1 MTEKDELSKFLQN
14 IWGTGGKVFL
24 AWKSDSQSFDV
35 PAPKNW
41 PADKDKIVDFFLTAA
56 AKGKDVY
63 FSPAIYKDTA
73 TNKEKSQVLKSKVA
87 WVDFDGN
94 AAEGQRL
101 LADAGL
107 PQPTY
112 RLQSSKTGHEHWYWA
127 FDSYKPVEVFE
138 IINKKLAYALN
149 ADKAC
154 WDAGRVLRPPFTT
167 NNKKGESRPV
177 DIIEFNKVRYTPA
190 SFDSLPSVN
199 ASIVENT
206 IELGEIPS
214 IGMVL
219 GKYNW
224 DDRHLDIF
232 NNPPMEKGKGRSDS
246 LVRLAYFCAEAG
258 MPDEAIYA
266 VISDVDSRIKKF
278 VGRADRDRR
287 LAEIIGKARVKYPF
301 ASSKLTETGEEIQ
314 QVFTINELLRSEFNL
329 EWLVE
334 DLLVKRTINFL
345 SAESGIGKSRLSMQM
360 AEALASGS
368 TFLKWPIE
376 KKIKTMYLSLEMDPY
391 MMKHFA
397 ESLSNKT
404 EYDEEVADNFL
415 IVPVGNAINLTSEAG
430 IRYIKFLHNEY
441 KPEVMIIDALG
452 SLTFDKLEEE
462 VSKGINNVLKALIAE
477 FETTFVIIHHN
488 VKGERNNKNPPV
500 LQDIYGSQY
509 VVTDAAMVWTLWR
522 PDPTDDSHIELHELK
537 SRAQKRN
544 PPIHMNGTTSFHF
557 LLKDSDEYDEPR
569 SADDKKAFALSL
581 G

>member
-1 MTEKDELSKFLQN
+1 MSPKTELSNFLQN

-24 AWKSDSQSFDV
+24 AWKSDSNSFDV
-35 PAPKNW
+35 PAAKNW
-41 PADKDKIVDFFLTAA
+41 PEDKEKILEFFLTAS

-63 FSPAIYKDTA
+63 FSPAIYKDTSI
-73 TNKEKSQVLKSKVA
+73 NKEKSNVLKSKVV

-94 AAEGQRL
+94 AAEGTAL
-101 LADAGL
+101 LADAKL

-127 FDSYKPVEVFE
+127 LDSYKPVEVFE
-138 IINKKLAYALN
+138 LINKKLAYALK
-149 ADKAC
+149 ADRAC

-177 DIIEFNKVRYTPA
+177 DIIEFNKIKYTPEQF
-190 SFDSLPSVN
+190 SELPSVN
-199 ASIVENT
+199 SSIIDKT

-219 GKYNW
+219 GKYQW

-232 NNPPMEKGKGRSDS
+232 YNPPMEKGKGRSDS

-301 ASSKLTETGEEIQ
+301 GGSTMFSTDEDIQ
-314 QVFTINELLRSEFNL
+314 QVFTINELLRSEFNI

-334 DLLVKRTINFL
+334 DLLIKRTINFL
-345 SAESGIGKSRLSMQM
+345 SAESGIGKSRLSLQM

-368 TFLKWPIE
+368 TFLQWPVPQ
-376 KKIKTMYLSLEMDPY
+376 KIKTMYLSLEMDAF

-404 EYDEEVADNFL
+404 EYDEEVAENFL
-415 IVPVGNAINLTSEAG
+415 IVPVGNAINLASEAG
-430 IRYIKFLHNEY
+430 IRYIKALHEQY

-452 SLTFDKLEEE
+452 SLTFEKLEELE
-462 VSKGINNVLKALIAE
+462 AKGINNVLKALISE
-477 FETTFVIIHHN
+477 FETTFIIIHHN
-488 VKGERNNKNPPV
+488 VKGERNSKTPPV

-509 VVTDAAMVWTLWR
+509 VVTDAAMVWTMWR
-522 PDPTDDSHIELHELK
+522 PDPTDDSHVELHTVK
-537 SRAQKRN
+537 SRAQKRMA
-544 PPIHMNGTTSFHF
+544 PIEMDGTTSFHF
-557 LLKDSDEYDEPR
+557 LLKEPR
-569 SADDKKAFALSL
+569 EKDDDPNAGFGFKA
-581 G
+581 